1 MADNKYDVII
11 IGGGLAGLSTAA
23 HLAKAGKKVVLFEQQ
38 DRLGGYCTSFERQG
52 IIFNPAAHWTTDPD
66 KLNAVLSELGAPPVK
81 FSPMKSVFRVFGP
94 AEGSDILLTKDAFV
108 GSVLNSFPT
117 AKKESLVQF
126 MDLSLKI
133 DDEMSSMKAQSPE
146 LMSAADKAIS
156 RVQTPLKLKNVIKY
170 GNISMEKFLFTL
182 FPGDALDGLRDALHV
197 MVPMSGAP
205 AAALLAW
212 ASIGFRSKAVVPNG
226 GAQKI
231 TAAFVDAVMKQGG
244 KVNVSQ
250 KVNQIKVSGGHVSG
264 VVLADGHEFD
274 SDRVVSTIDARQTF
288 NRLLTPELTPQDYRK
303 KLNSP
308 VTSSVFTVSIVTD
321 LDPTRVGFD
330 GSDIYTCFPDFI
342 KEMENLNDIDKVDF
356 RLRFPTLIDP
366 EARSTG
372 VSAGLH
378 GMQVLAI
385 ASFQFEDNWRTGQQ
399 MQRGKEYRDLKKIVA
414 SRLLKRVDKYLPG
427 ISDHVIYI
435 DIATPITYHRYTQ
448 NHQGANMGW
457 RHFAVWKQKIPFLH
471 GLFHAGHWVNGV
483 TLHGAIAS
491 GKTAA
496 ELILRDK

>member
-1 MADNKYDVII
+1 MSDIKYDVII

-38 DRLGGYCTSFERQG
+38 DRPGGYCTSFERQG

-108 GSVLNSFPT
+108 QSVLNSFPA

-212 ASIGFRSKAVVPNG
+212 ASIGFRNKAVVPNG
-226 GAQKI
+226 GAQNI
-231 TAAFVDAVMKQGG
+231 AAAFTTAVLKQGGKINCSQKVNRIRIQGG
-244 KVNVSQ
+244 KVN
-250 KVNQIKVSGGHVSG
+250 G

-274 SDRVVSTIDARQTF
+274 AGHVVSTIDARQTF
-288 NRLLTPELTPQDYRK
+288 TRLLIPELTPQDYRK

-308 VTSSVFTVSIVTD
+308 VTSSVFTISMITD
-321 LDPTRVGFD
+321 LDPGRFSLD

-342 KEMENLNDIDKVDF
+342 KEMENISDIDKVDF
-356 RLRFPTLIDP
+356 RLKFPTLIDP
-366 EARSTG
+366 GARVAGT
-372 VSAGLH
+372 SAGFH
-378 GMQVLAI
+378 GIQVMAT

-399 MQRGKEYRDLKKIVA
+399 LQRGKEYRDLKKIVA

-427 ISDHVIYI
+427 ISDHLIYM

-448 NHQGANMGW
+448 NHQGANIGW
-457 RHFAVWKQKIPFLH
+457 RHFAVWKQKIPFLC
-471 GLFHAGHWVNGV
+471 GLFQAGHWVNGV

-496 ELILRDK
+496 ELILREK